1 MSNIVTWDR
10 PPNTGRSLS
19 SALMA
24 RRFFASCRPFRLM
37 YCQSFLVSSVR
48 GSAEFPT
55 TAPRALSG
63 CTGRMNAALGTRF
76 LADFFAAF
84 LVALLADFFAD
95 FLADFLA
102 DFFAVFFLAAIACL
116 PVNVRTVCA
125 PRPAY
130 YRDQQ
135 YTPGA

>member
-48 GSAEFPT
+48 GSGEFPT
-55 TAPRALSG
+55 TAPKAVSG

-76 LADFFAAF
+76 LPDFLAAF
-84 LVALLADFFAD
+84 LVAFFAEDFLADFF
-95 FLADFLA
+95 ADFLA

-116 PVNVRTVCA
+116 P
-125 PRPAY
+125 
-130 YRDQQ
+130 
-135 YTPGA
+135 